1 MVKVLIYSSKELFD
15 KSSYNGRAEA
25 HIIAYNL
32 GNKRYC
38 ITKNRIG
45 SQHISVGETE
55 VYDFQLKRHIERIER
70 DEFTRELKEIKL
82 KEIADVAQR

>member
-15 KSSYNGRAEA
+15 KSSYEGRAEA
-25 HIIAYNL
+25 DIIAYNL

-38 ITKNRIG
+38 IMKNRID
-45 SQHISVGETE
+45 SHHIGVGVTE
-55 VYDFQLKRHIERIER
+55 VYDFQLKRHIKRVEH
-70 DEFTRELKEIKL
+70 DQFTRELKEIKL